1 MAILCLEDSF
11 VVAHFRLTFQNL
23 SEHFDRHG
31 GIKRHERGKGGRGTQ
46 VSFLFFFNFFLFS
59 FLFHFWVCRSL
70 RGLLDFFFKLCRGD
84 VVWFSITK
92 TRKISSLFL
101 VLLQFEKK
109 DFPFFFP

>member
-46 VSFLFFFNFFLFS
+46 VSFLFFLNFFFSPFS
-59 FLFHFWVCRSL
+59 FIFGFADLFVGYWIFSL
-70 RGLLDFFFKLCRGD
+70 NCAK
-84 VVWFSITK
+84 VTWFGF
-92 TRKISSLFL
+92 R
-101 VLLQFEKK
+101 
-109 DFPFFFP
+109 